1 MTSIHT
7 YSEQDFKERSKRQY
21 FLTLID
27 FCFGIPISFFREELV
42 NYELEGE
49 YAICSGMYKGIR
61 FCEDNDFNTVKK
73 EILRISNELFK

>member
-1 MTSIHT
+1 MTLTHT
-7 YSEQDFKERSKRQY
+7 YSEQDFKERSKRHY

-27 FCFGIPISFFREELV
+27 FCFGTPISLLREELV